1 MKASYKKKEHR
12 FVITMLIVSSICCLL
27 TNAAYNSGV
36 SGFAASALGVVI
48 TPVQKL
54 ASAVHKSFSDFTMY
68 FGDVNELKKE
78 NAELKEELAAL
89 TKQNSELAPL
99 KDENEML
106 YHFLGLKKDRTDLS
120 LVNAEII
127 SRSGSNYT
135 SDFTVDKGSIHGI
148 EKDMAV
154 VTEDGSLLGVII
166 EVGATYSRGK
176 TITSYDYSV
185 GIKNERTGEP
195 GMLSGDFEL
204 STKNLCRVGDLYD
217 SSDYAVGDI
226 IRTSSL
232 GDIYPP
238 GIYVGTVEELV
249 PDSLGYTV
257 NAVVRP
263 SATVYETDMVMIIT
277 DFDRNYVD
285 VNVDNPVMPNL
296 SDDGD
301 ELNAAPEGN
310 NGDLPAVPDA
320 LTDIPITGENGFNQQ
335 T

>member
-135 SDFTVDKGSIHGI
+135 SDFTVDKGTIHGI

-285 VNVDNPVMPNL
+285 VNIDNPVMPNL

>member
-285 VNVDNPVMPNL
+285 VNIDNPVMSNL

>member
-78 NAELKEELAAL
+78 NAELKKELAAL

-285 VNVDNPVMPNL
+285 VNVDNPVIPNL

>member
-135 SDFTVDKGSIHGI
+135 SDFTIDKGSIHGI

>member
-1 MKASYKKKEHR
+1 MKESYKKNEHR

-78 NAELKEELAAL
+78 NAELKEELTAL

-99 KDENEML
+99 KDENELL